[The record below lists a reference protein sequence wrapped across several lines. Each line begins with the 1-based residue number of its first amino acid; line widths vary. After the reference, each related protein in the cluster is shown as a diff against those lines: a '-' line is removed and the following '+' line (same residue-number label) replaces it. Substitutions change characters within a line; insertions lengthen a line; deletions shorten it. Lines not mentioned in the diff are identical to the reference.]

1 MPQALLSQDVL
12 VLAKLVSYSGGRPPI
27 AQLAGD
33 LGLSP
38 SQVHA
43 SLKRLER
50 SRLIEAQTCKPLL
63 RAVEEFLIH
72 GVKYAFPAQR
82 GEATRGMPTAHAAPP
97 LEGQIIEGDLPPVWP
112 DAEGKV
118 RGVTFEPLHK
128 AAPKAA
134 RKDLALYELLAL
146 IDARLAGG
154 ADPAPTARPPL
165 CAEPCPRSSCSP
177 PRSGIIRVC
186 RRPA

>member
-1 MPQALLSQDVL
+1 MPQALLSQDVV
-12 VLAKLVSYSGGRPPI
+12 VLAKLVSYPGGRPPI
-27 AQLAGD
+27 AHLAGD
-33 LGLSP
+33 LGLSS

-50 SRLIEAQTCKPLL
+50 ARLIEALTRRPLL

-97 LEGQIIEGDLPPVWP
+97 LKGQIIEGDLPPVWP
-112 DAEGKV
+112 DAEGEV
-118 RGVTFEPLHK
+118 RGVTLEPLHK

-134 RKDLALYELLAL
+134 REDPALYELLAL
-146 IDARLAGG
+146 IDAMRDGRVRERQLAEKELSARLQRLLRG
-154 ADPAPTARPPL
+154 
-165 CAEPCPRSSCSP
+165 
-177 PRSGIIRVC
+177 
-186 RRPA
+186 